1 MFSLPKELQDCIY
14 SFDDNTYYKSL
25 YKNVIN
31 EILNIYYFNLCM
43 LRISIHDQYDIYLKN
58 NSLFHKLSFKQ
69 YLISRNIYYNRSI
82 FRDTSDIYCGSI
94 RNFLRKNTTKILK

>member
-31 EILNIYYFNLCM
+31 EILNKYYFNLCM
-43 LRISIHDQYDIYLKN
+43 SRISIHDQYDIYLTF
-58 NSLFHKLSFKQ
+58 NSLFHKQSFKQ
-69 YLISRNIYYNRSI
+69 YVISRNIYYNKCI
-82 FRDTSDIYCGSI
+82 FRDASDIYCGSI
-94 RNFLRKNTTKILK
+94 RNFLRNKLQKF